1 MFSNCPVCGLPKK
14 ACLHQRE
21 LKEDK
26 YDRRVTRMVWFAIGF
41 LSAGVSVI
49 TILILINEKYL

>member
-1 MFSNCPVCGLPKK
+1 MLSNCPVCGLPKR

-26 YDRRVTRMVWFAIGF
+26 YDRRVTRLVWFGF
-41 LSAGVSVI
+41 GFGVC
-49 TILILINEKYL
+49 TIVSLLLM